1 MRPAAEGRAFL
12 MAEFEAEFTAE
23 VREVLDLIIAGD
35 AALLFDLNPSEVVQ
49 GVAESQNFV
58 EI

>member
-12 MAEFEAEFTAE
+12 MAKFEAEFAAE
-23 VREVLDLIIAGD
+23 VREVLDLIIAGN
-35 AALLFDLNPSEVVQ
+35 AALFFDLNPSEVVQ